1 MKKILLSLLFFSF
14 CSNAIDEN
22 QIQFKIDSCKSI
34 ANKDERLNC
43 YDALSNVETIT
54 IPTEGIGNWTIFKDK
69 SPVDDSVSIYLNLD
83 ANDYIDVKYKK
94 FKPNLTI
101 RCRENATS
109 IFVNYGI
116 FLGDKSIKPV
126 TRLDSEKA
134 VSDVY
139 WGTSTDHQAIFYDSL
154 LGEGEASIKFIKQL
168 LDKNKFFIR
177 VIPYNEKPV
186 DATFDL
192 SGLDEAIKPLR
203 SVCGW

>member
-1 MKKILLSLLFFSF
+1 M
-14 CSNAIDEN
+14 DEN
-22 QIQFKIDSCKSI
+22 HIQFKIDSCKSI

-83 ANDYIDVKYKK
+83 ANDYINVKYKK
-94 FKPNLTI
+94 VKPNLTI
-101 RCRENATS
+101 RCKESATS
-109 IFVNYGI
+109 IFINYGI
-116 FLGDKSIKPV
+116 FLNDGSIKPV

-154 LGEGEASIKFIKQL
+154 LGEGETSIKFIKQL

-177 VIPYNEKPV
+177 VVPYNEKPV
-186 DATFDL
+186 YATFDL
-192 SGLDEAIKPLR
+192 SGLNEAIKPLR
-203 SVCGW
+203 AVCGW

>member
-1 MKKILLSLLFFSF
+1 M
-14 CSNAIDEN
+14 
-22 QIQFKIDSCKSI
+22 
-34 ANKDERLNC
+34 
-43 YDALSNVETIT
+43 
-54 IPTEGIGNWTIFKDK
+54 
-69 SPVDDSVSIYLNLD
+69 D
-83 ANDYIDVKYKK
+83 ANDYIDVKDKK

-109 IFVNYGI
+109 IFINYGI
-116 FLGDKSIKPV
+116 FLSDESIKPV

-154 LGEGEASIKFIKQL
+154 LGEGETSIKFIKQL

-177 VIPYNEKPV
+177 VVPYNEKPV

-192 SGLDEAIKPLR
+192 SGLN
-203 SVCGW
+203 

>member
-14 CSNAIDEN
+14 CSNAINEN

-83 ANDYIDVKYKK
+83 ANDYIYVKYKK
-94 FKPNLTI
+94 VKPNLITG
-101 RCRENATS
+101 CRENATS
-109 IFVNYGI
+109 IFINYCI
-116 FLGDKSIKPV
+116 FLNDGSIKPV

-139 WGTSTDHQAIFYDSL
+139 WGTSTDHQVIFYDSL
-154 LGEGEASIKFIKQL
+154 LGEGRHQ
-168 LDKNKFFIR
+168 
-177 VIPYNEKPV
+177 
-186 DATFDL
+186 
-192 SGLDEAIKPLR
+192 
-203 SVCGW
+203 